1 MSARNTIIASGEVQD
16 VDSLR
21 FTPAGLTVLNF
32 TIRHHSTQK
41 EAGIKRIVQ
50 AEFRCIL
57 IGEKPHKLERI
68 QKNIQIKVKGFM
80 TAQSAKALHRLV
92 LHVTAYEL
100 IN

>member
-1 MSARNTIIASGEVQD
+1 LSARNTIVASGEIQEVG
-16 VDSLR
+16 SLR

-32 TIRHHSTQK
+32 TIRHHSLQK
-41 EAGIKRIVQ
+41 EAGIERKVQ

-68 QKNIQIKVKGFM
+68 QNDKGIKVKGFM